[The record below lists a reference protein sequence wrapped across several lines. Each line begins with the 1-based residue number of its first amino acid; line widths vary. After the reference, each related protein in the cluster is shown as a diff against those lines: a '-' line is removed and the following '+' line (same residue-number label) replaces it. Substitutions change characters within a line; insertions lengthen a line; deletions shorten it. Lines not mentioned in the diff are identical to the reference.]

1 MCAPFWL
8 FDRDLARLTSLV
20 QILEWE
26 HFHYRGLWSVHI
38 TSQGNGLIRKPKVIL
53 YYDYFLTLPKEVEGY
68 WHTGSHS
75 WASIMFL
82 ANRYVALLGHLPLF
96 YGPFA
101 NPCTEKVGLN
111 SSACRCSLIHSSVS
125 TCESLDPD
133 AHPSLGLPLIS
144 GPTDYQLVLR
154 IMAYSC
160 WFWPL

>member
-1 MCAPFWL
+1 VRAPFWL

-38 TSQGNGLIRKPKVIL
+38 TSQGNGLIRKPKAIL
-53 YYDYFLTLPKEVEGY
+53 YYDYFLTLPMEVEGY

-82 ANRYVALLGHLPLF
+82 ANRYVAFLGHLPLF

-111 SSACRCSLIHSSVS
+111 SSAC
-125 TCESLDPD
+125 D